1 MTTAPQAPQWRAV
14 PTSELDAAP
23 DPWLQWASR
32 RRGDEPLQLRLCEGE
47 RPAGAQPHAGWH
59 IPAVYPAGCAFFT
72 AHRANR
78 QPVPPPVPGARRS
91 ALSSGTLALARSS
104 QGPGQAPQTEPSA
117 QRPAAPTALATGTP
131 VLGIIDAD
139 IAVLHPMFRAPNGRA
154 RIRHFWD
161 QGQSPLRAPWRT
173 PPELG
178 YGREL
183 DGTVI
188 EAFGPLADAP
198 AQARA
203 YRNLG
208 LPTPRWG
215 HGTQVLALAGA
226 GTDPLTGQADAAGS
240 LEIVAVQVP
249 GPAFAQTHGNW
260 LNSCVLD
267 GLRYLLARTA
277 PESPLI
283 VTLSLGAHS
292 GSHDGQGLL
301 ERAIDALIDEQ
312 QGRLTVVI
320 AAGNSQ
326 LARAHAEFVLPPAEG
341 GVASEQSLWI
351 SMPYDDPS
359 PNFAEFWIDG
369 LHGVA
374 DNALEITFGPEGGPA
389 TQLRSADTPAAR
401 LLQTQASATPQ
412 AQLQLGAVGAVD
424 APGSTG
430 QRLHAWLGISARKAR
445 PGEDGDCLWGRW
457 RITLRNHG
465 EQPLDI
471 SAWVARDD
479 LPDLGRLP
487 ARLAKSFAE
496 PTPAALIAE
505 TGSQSTLAS
514 SQRAI
519 VVGAYQYEPQSQR
532 YSLWPHSAGG
542 FAEGRGPDL
551 CGPGA
556 LRRGT
561 LQDWLG
567 PVSFVSTEALAPPV
581 DPCEPARA
589 GTSLAA
595 PVLSRRLALLLHAQG
610 GIMDKSA
617 LLAALAQRW
626 PGATIPDGLPPSR
639 TGRYWL
645 PMPVATCHRDSA

>member
-1 MTTAPQAPQWRAV
+1 MTTTAPQRPQWRDV
-14 PTSELDAAP
+14 PRAELDAAP

-32 RRGDEPLQLRLCEGE
+32 RHGDEPLQHRLCEGE
-47 RPAGAQPHAGWH
+47 RPAAAGPQAGWQ

-78 QPVPPPVPGARRS
+78 QALPPPVPGARRS
-91 ALSSGTLALARSS
+91 VLSSGTLALARDG
-104 QGPGQAPQTEPSA
+104 QRTGQAPQAEAPA
-117 QRPAAPTALATGTP
+117 QRPSPPAALATGTP

-139 IAVLHPMFRAPNGRA
+139 IALLHPMFRAANGRA

-161 QGQSPLRAPWRT
+161 QGQGPLRAPWRT

-183 DGTVI
+183 GGAAI
-188 EAFGPLADAP
+188 EALGPLPDAT

-203 YRNLG
+203 YRRLG

-226 GTDPLTGQADAAGS
+226 SADPLTGQADAAGA

-277 PESPLI
+277 PDSPLI

-326 LARAHAEFVLPPAEG
+326 LARAHAAFTLPPAQG
-341 GVASEQSLWI
+341 GAASEKSLWI

-369 LHGVA
+369 LQGIG
-374 DNALEITFGPEGGPA
+374 DGALEIEFGPEGGP
-389 TQLRSADTPAAR
+389 TTRLRSADAIAAR
-401 LLQTQASATPQ
+401 LLQTQAGATPQ
-412 AQLQLGAVGAVD
+412 AQLQLGAADRPAGAS
-424 APGSTG
+424 P
-430 QRLHAWLGISARKAR
+430 RLHAWLGIGARKTV
-445 PGEDGDCLWGRW
+445 PGEDGNSLWGRW

-465 EQPLDI
+465 ALPLQI
-471 SAWVARDD
+471 KAWVARDD
-479 LPDLGRLP
+479 LPDLGRQP

-496 PTPAALIAE
+496 PTPAELIAE
-505 TGSQSTLAS
+505 TGTLSNLAS
-514 SQRAI
+514 CRQAI
-519 VVGAYQYEPQSQR
+519 VVGAYQYEPRPQR
-532 YSLWPHSAGG
+532 YTLWSHSASGLPG
-542 FAEGRGPDL
+542 SRGPDV

-567 PVSFVSTEALAPPV
+567 PVSFLSTDALAPPV

-610 GIMDKSA
+610 GILDKAA

-626 PGATIPDGLPPSR
+626 PGTAIPADLPPSR
-639 TGRYWL
+639 AGRYWL
-645 PMPVATCHRDSA
+645 PMPAAPCST

>member
-1 MTTAPQAPQWRAV
+1 MSTTTAPQRPQWRDV
-14 PTSELDAAP
+14 PSAELDAAP

-32 RRGDEPLQLRLCEGE
+32 RRGDEPLQHRLCEGE
-47 RPAGAQPHAGWH
+47 RPAAAGPQAGWQ
-59 IPAVYPAGCAFFT
+59 IPSVYPAGCAFFT

-78 QPVPPPVPGARRS
+78 QALPPPVPGARRS
-91 ALSSGTLALARSS
+91 VLSSGTLALAGAAQPPR
-104 QGPGQAPQTEPSA
+104 QTPHADGP
-117 QRPAAPTALATGTP
+117 PASRTALAAGTP

-139 IAVLHPMFRAPNGRA
+139 IALLHPMFRAANGRA

-161 QGQSPLRAPWRT
+161 QGQGPLRAPWRT

-183 DGTVI
+183 DGAVI
-188 EAFGPLADAP
+188 ESLGPLPDAK

-203 YRNLG
+203 YRSLG

-226 GTDPLTGQADAAGS
+226 SADPLTGQADAAGT

-326 LARAHAEFVLPPAEG
+326 LARAHAEFVLPPAQG
-341 GVASEQSLWI
+341 GTASEQSLWI

-369 LHGVA
+369 LDAA
-374 DNALEITFGPEGGPA
+374 DNSALEIEFGPEGGP
-389 TQLRSADTPAAR
+389 TTRLRSADAPAAR
-401 LLQTQASATPQ
+401 LLQTQAGATPQ
-412 AQLQLGAVGAVD
+412 AQLQLGAADRPAGAS
-424 APGSTG
+424 P
-430 QRLHAWLGISARKAR
+430 RLHAWLGIGARKATR
-445 PGEDGDCLWGRW
+445 QGEDGGCLWGRW

-465 EQPLDI
+465 QRPLQI
-471 SAWVARDD
+471 GAWVARDD
-479 LPDLGRLP
+479 LPDLGRQP

-496 PTPAALIAE
+496 PTPAALIAA
-505 TGSQSTLAS
+505 TGTQSTLAS
-514 SQRAI
+514 CRQAI
-519 VVGAYQYEPQSQR
+519 VVGAYQYEPQLQR
-532 YSLWPHSAGG
+532 YTLWPHSAGG
-542 FAEGRGPDL
+542 GADGRGPDV

-567 PVSFVSTEALAPPV
+567 PVSFLSTEALAPAI

-595 PVLSRRLALLLHAQG
+595 PVLSRRLALLVHERGAA
-610 GIMDKSA
+610 MPRSN

-626 PGATIPDGLPPSR
+626 PAAPIPDALPPGR
-639 TGRYWL
+639 AGRYWL
-645 PMPVATCHRDSA
+645 PMPAHAAPPHP